1 MAIRSEPRRG
11 APVDVVEAAPG
22 IYRVD
27 LFERGRPARAAAY
40 VVDGGGV
47 AAVIETGARTSVDSL
62 RGGLRALG
70 ITEESVRHLV
80 VTHVHLDHA
89 GAVGALA
96 ALWPWA
102 RVVVHPRGARHVVDP
117 GRLESS
123 ARAVYGERFDEY
135 FGALVPV
142 PEARVW
148 AAEDRARLS
157 VGGRELVLLHTP
169 GHAPHH
175 MVVEDLAT
183 AGVFTGD
190 SAGVVY
196 PSLWPWG
203 KGTFHLPTTTPPS
216 FDPDLMAQS
225 LERLL
230 ARRPARLYFTH
241 FGPAEP
247 AEPFLRACIEE
258 ARAWAALALSQA
270 TPEGVRAALRARIEE
285 RLRIEGVGD
294 VGAAWRAADLEFD
307 LDLNS
312 QGLWAY
318 AETARVR
325 GRDAGPT

>member
-1 MAIRSEPRRG
+1 VRPEPRRG

-27 LFERGRPARAAAY
+27 VFERGRRARAAAY
-40 VVDGGGV
+40 LVDGGGV
-47 AAVIETGARTSVDSL
+47 AALIETGARTSMDSL

-70 ITEESVRHLV
+70 VDEESVRYII

-96 ALWPWA
+96 AMWPWA
-102 RVVVHPRGARHVVDP
+102 RVVVHPRGARHIIDP
-117 GRLESS
+117 GRLEAS
-123 ARAVYGERFDEY
+123 ARGVYGSRFDEY

-148 AAEDRARLS
+148 AAEDRARIS

-175 MVVEDLAT
+175 MVVEDVAT
-183 AGVFTGD
+183 VGVFTGD

-196 PSLWPWG
+196 PGLAPWG
-203 KGTFHLPTTTPPS
+203 AADFHLPTTTPPS
-216 FDPDLMAQS
+216 FDPDVMAES
-225 LERLL
+225 IGRLV
-230 ARRPARLYFTH
+230 ARRPQRLYFTH
-241 FGPAEP
+241 FGPAQP
-247 AEPFLRACIEE
+247 AEPLLRACADE
-258 ARAWAALALSQA
+258 ARAWGELALAA
-270 TPEGVRAALRARIEE
+270 PTPEALRGALRARVEE
-285 RLRIEGVGD
+285 RLRAAGVAD
-294 VGAAWRAADLEFD
+294 VAAAWRAADLEFD

-318 AETARVR
+318 AQSRRTA
-325 GRDAGPT
+325 GAGG